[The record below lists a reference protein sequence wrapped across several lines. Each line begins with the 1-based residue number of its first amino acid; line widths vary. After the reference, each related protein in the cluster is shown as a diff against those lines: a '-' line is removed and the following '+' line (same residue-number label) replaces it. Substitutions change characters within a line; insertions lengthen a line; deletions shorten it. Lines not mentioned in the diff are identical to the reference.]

1 MLIAVFKN
9 KFIVSFITISGTIST
24 KKLRAWLLFHYRLST
39 NIPTISIMSPIHAA
53 SEAMIASA
61 VAETREKQQSRLFR
75 TLERKFVKR
84 FSRKTWCFQLAKQL
98 WRKQL
103 KTEHKTQSTTTTDK
117 TIGGVHPLSA
127 TTRPFPL
134 SSPLLHLTGFRGY
147 NPRENFG
154 IKGACR

>member
-39 NIPTISIMSPIHAA
+39 NIPTISITSPIQAA
-53 SEAMIASA
+53 SEAMIVSA
-61 VAETREKQQSRLFR
+61 VAETRVTQQSRLFR

-84 FSRKTWCFQLAKQL
+84 FSRKMVFQRAKQL

-103 KTEHKTQSTTTTDK
+103 KTEYKTQSTTTTDK
-117 TIGGVHPLSA
+117 TIGGVHPLTA
-127 TTRPFPL
+127 TTQPFPL
-134 SSPLLHLTGFRGY
+134 PSPPLFSPPLNGVPGV
-147 NPRENFG
+147 
-154 IKGACR
+154 